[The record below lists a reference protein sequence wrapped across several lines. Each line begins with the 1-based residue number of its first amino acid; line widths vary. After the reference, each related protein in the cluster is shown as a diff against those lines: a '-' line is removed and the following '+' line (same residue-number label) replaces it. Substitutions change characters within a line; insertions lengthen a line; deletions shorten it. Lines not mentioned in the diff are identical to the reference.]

1 MLTCTVE
8 SCDKKHFGIGYCKM
22 HYERFKRNGHTD
34 KVRMVHPKKCTV
46 EDCNNEFKGQG
57 RSGLCREHYL
67 LNTKDKKYTKETKH
81 GRPKNESKCKVE
93 NCVKNYYCL
102 GYCRAHYLKFKKY
115 DDPLKIIHKTTHGE
129 SCAFL
134 GCLEP
139 YYLNDYCQKHYWR
152 NQRYGSPYILNR
164 NTEHSGKC
172 SIEDCKNEHYAKE
185 LCKNHYMM
193 YEYGMSSN
201 YIDIE
206 LANAMNNTR
215 KKYKNTCQWYKC
227 GKSLKN
233 NHVTIHV
240 HHIFPRSEYP
250 ELKYEERYMI
260 CYCKFHHVYW
270 HEKRYEKL
278 GRKVDMYAVNFL
290 KEKIYI

>member
-152 NQRYGSPYILNR
+152 NQRYGNPSILNR
-164 NTEHSGKC
+164 DTEHSHKC
-172 SIEDCKNEHYAKE
+172 SIEHCNKKFYSKN
-185 LCKNHYMM
+185 LCKNHYMQ
-193 YEYGMSSN
+193 YEYARSGYSDDM
-201 YIDIE
+201 E
-206 LANAMNNTR
+206 LFLRMNKVR
-215 KKYKNTCQWYKC
+215 KRDNNTCQWYKC
-227 GKSLKN
+227 GKSPKDK
-233 NHVTIHV
+233 VIIHV

-250 ELKYEERYMI
+250 ELMYEEKYMI
-260 CYCKFHHVYW
+260 CYCRFHHALW
-270 HEKRYEKL
+270 HESRGDTQIVKMIRGY
-278 GRKVDMYAVNFL
+278 
-290 KEKIYI
+290 